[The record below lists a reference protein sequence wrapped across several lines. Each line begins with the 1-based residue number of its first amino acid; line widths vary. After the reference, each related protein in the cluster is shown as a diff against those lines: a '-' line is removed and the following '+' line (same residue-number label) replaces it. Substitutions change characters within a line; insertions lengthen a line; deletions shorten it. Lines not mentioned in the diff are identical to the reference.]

1 LSETIKVDLGDLSNL
16 DDGDVVPCRAGEW
29 EVAVCRVKGALYAI
43 EDLCSH
49 AETTLSDGLL
59 TGYSLV
65 CPLHGASFD
74 VRTGEHS
81 GPPAWCGV
89 AAFTVT
95 ESDDGTAVVEV
106 PATHGASAAD
116 GAYDGPQ
123 TEFRTR

>member
-1 LSETIKVDLGDLSNL
+1 MVDVDLGDLSGL
-16 DDGDVVPCRAGEW
+16 DDGEVVAVAAGVW
-29 EVAVCRVKGALYAI
+29 EVAVCRVQGDLYAV

-59 TGYSLV
+59 SGYQLV

-89 AAFTVT
+89 PCFRVREEGGSATI
-95 ESDDGTAVVEV
+95 SV
-106 PATHGASAAD
+106 PAKRGGAAGG
-116 GAYDGPQ
+116 GAYGGPQ

>member
-1 LSETIKVDLGDLSNL
+1 MAGFELGDHSDL
-16 DDGDVVPCRAGEW
+16 DNGDMASCKAGNV
-29 EVAVCRVKGALYAI
+29 EVALCRVKGVLYAI

-59 TGYSLV
+59 TGYSVV

-89 AAFTVT
+89 ATYAVT
-95 ESDDGTAVVEV
+95 EADDGTVTVEV
-106 PATHGASAAD
+106 PDDRSSGDAGGA
-116 GAYDGPQ
+116 AYGGPQ

>member
-1 LSETIKVDLGDLSNL
+1 MSDVLRVELGDMSGVG
-16 DDGDVVPCRAGEW
+16 DGDVVPRRAGEW
-29 EVAVCRVKGALYAI
+29 EVAVCRVKGALYAV

-89 AAFTVT
+89 AAFAVT

-106 PATHGASAAD
+106 PATHGSAAAD